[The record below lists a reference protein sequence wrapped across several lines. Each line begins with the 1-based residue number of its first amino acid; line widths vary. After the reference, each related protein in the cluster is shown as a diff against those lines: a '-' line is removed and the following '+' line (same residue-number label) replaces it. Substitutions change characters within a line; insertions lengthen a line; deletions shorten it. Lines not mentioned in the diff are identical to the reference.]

1 MVTLNRHLLQHYK
14 QYRKKHKIR
23 AADFSFYIVKWEIL
37 NLSCFTIDPNRVI
50 VRAINLHKKGEK
62 EALSCGADTNSAQKK
77 LPTSHLTNQ
86 RRDDFEADN
95 FQNLH

>member
-1 MVTLNRHLLQHYK
+1 MGNIELKLFHNRPK
-14 QYRKKHKIR
+14 QSYR
-23 AADFSFYIVKWEIL
+23 ASD
-37 NLSCFTIDPNRVI
+37 
-50 VRAINLHKKGEK
+50 LHKKGEK
-62 EALSCGADTNSAQKK
+62 GSSFCGPDTNSAQRK

>member
-1 MVTLNRHLLQHYK
+1 MVTLNRHLVQHYK

-37 NLSCFTIDPNRVI
+37 NLTELSCERLIFIRK
-50 VRAINLHKKGEK
+50 AKK
-62 EALSCGADTNSAQKK
+62 EALSCGTDTNSAQKK

-95 FQNLH
+95 FQNLQ